1 MRTTV
6 QLQPGFI
13 LHRRPYR
20 DSSLL
25 VEAFTRDYGR
35 VGLVA
40 RGAKR
45 GRAATAGLLEPF
57 QPLLISWAGKGELP
71 TLTNVE
77 LSGAIVE
84 LKGDE
89 LLGAFY
95 ITELMMR
102 LLQRHISHSELFER
116 YAEALGQ
123 LARGGTLEWYLRLF
137 ERDLLQEL
145 GYGLLLT
152 HTADTGEEIQPQG
165 RYCYHPEAGP
175 HACEGFDDM
184 GVIVNG
190 RTLMAISNGSAA
202 DKMVLAESKR
212 LMRSTLSLYL
222 GDKPLASRELFRK
235 RYSMKSSQEKQIG

>member
-1 MRTTV
+1 MRASV

-45 GRAATAGLLEPF
+45 GRAATAALLEPF
-57 QPLLISWAGKGELP
+57 QSLLISWTGKGELP
-71 TLTNVE
+71 TLGSVE
-77 LSGAIVE
+77 LAGASVE
-84 LKGDE
+84 LRGDQ

-95 ITELMMR
+95 INELMMR
-102 LLQRHISHSELFER
+102 LLQRHIPHPELFER
-116 YAEALGQ
+116 YAAVLKQ
-123 LARGGTLEWYLRLF
+123 LSEGGSLEWHLRLF
-137 ERDLLQEL
+137 ERDLLQET

-152 HTADTGEEIQPQG
+152 HSADTGEEIQPQR
-165 RYCYHPEAGP
+165 RYCYHFESGP
-175 HACEGFDDM
+175 HACDDFDDS
-184 GVIVNG
+184 GVVVDG
-190 RTLMAISNGSAA
+190 RTLLAIASGAAA
-202 DKMVLAESKR
+202 DRTVLAESKR
-212 LMRSTLSLYL
+212 LMRSALLLYL

-235 RYSMKSSQEKQIG
+235 RYSMKNS